1 MAAPSND
8 NKASAATLSGKSGS
22 VAGTLVGAT
31 LEADESPYMGDAA
44 NVWYAWTAPF
54 SGGVIFSTAV
64 SDTSLATLLTV
75 YKGSNVLG
83 SSYGVNGTSQGA
95 VLFLA
100 VQGETYYLSVG
111 GYSASG
117 DFTLS
122 WKAASREWTYS
133 EAFNTLVIDIDDIST
148 SYDGYS
154 VRVALFAYGES
165 RYLDIPSFTV
175 SVSPEGVGYSMY
187 TETTNVFCPS
197 TGEWIDVPTLLVVRG
212 ISRNSDGG
220 IDAQQMTITLSEA
233 VGPAMVGIGV
243 YFNIAS

>member
-8 NKASAATLSGKSGS
+8 NKASAAVISGQSGS
-22 VAGTLVGAT
+22 VTGTLADAT
-31 LEADESPYMGDAA
+31 LETDESTALGDAA

-54 SGGVIFSTAV
+54 SGGVVFSTAV
-64 SDTSLATLLTV
+64 SDASVTTLLTV

-83 SSYGVNGTSQGA
+83 ASYGVNGTSQGA

-111 GYSASG
+111 GYSAGG

-122 WKAASREWTYS
+122 WKAANGEWTYS
-133 EAFNTLVIDIDDIST
+133 EAFNTVVIDIDDIPT
-148 SYDGYS
+148 YYDGYS
-154 VRVALFAYGES
+154 VQLALFAYGES

-175 SVSPEGVGYSMY
+175 SVSPEGVGYSIY
-187 TETTNVFCPS
+187 SETINTLCPS
-197 TGEWIDVPTLLVVRG
+197 TGEWIDVPALLVVRG